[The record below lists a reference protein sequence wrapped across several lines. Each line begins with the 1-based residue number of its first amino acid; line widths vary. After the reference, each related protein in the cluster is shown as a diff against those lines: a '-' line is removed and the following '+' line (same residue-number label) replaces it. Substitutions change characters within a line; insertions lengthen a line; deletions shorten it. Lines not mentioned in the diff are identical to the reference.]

1 MKIAMVSYTGGAGK
15 TTIAAQ
21 MLAPRM
27 NGAEIYAIESVN
39 ETAAGLG
46 LEVDQM
52 AAKKFR
58 DLHKKLVLSNDA
70 IIDVGNGSLEQFL
83 SGMVQIDESHNEIDY
98 FVIPVESDTKGQK
111 ETIKT
116 IMALAEIGIEPEKSA
131 SFSTRLNPTLRMNF
145 RTS

>member
-83 SGMVQIDESHNEIDY
+83 SGMVQIDEHI
-98 FVIPVESDTKGQK
+98 TK
-111 ETIKT
+111 
-116 IMALAEIGIEPEKSA
+116 
-131 SFSTRLNPTLRMNF
+131 
-145 RTS
+145 